1 MSTIK
6 IQITF
11 DVVSPE
17 SAEHGDFADHG
28 FYGEGGWKFSIAD
41 EDFYARCERDGREK
55 ALADMT
61 PEPDTFDSVDDAV
74 DFLSNYGPF
83 EPSCHPLCESG
94 GHDCWLTQADGDED
108 YSTGE
113 VTRLSFHLDGV
124 TRAVRTEI
132 LMAALA

>member
-1 MSTIK
+1 MGTIS

-17 SAEHGDFADHG
+17 SAEDGDFADHG

-41 EDFYARCERDGREK
+41 EAFEERCNKVGRDQ
-55 ALADMT
+55 ALKDMT
-61 PEPDTFDSVDDAV
+61 PEPDTFDTVDEAV

-83 EPSCHPLCESG
+83 EASCHPLCDN
-94 GHDCWLTQADGDED
+94 GHCWLTQADGDTD

-113 VTRLSFHLDGV
+113 VTRLSFHVDGA
-124 TRAVRTEI
+124 TPAEHKEI
-132 LMAALA
+132 LQGAL